1 MLDYACWLERTAGEV
16 GGMFSGRAASDSD
29 YVAVAVGL
37 DCTSTLNRRLQGA
50 NSRWR
55 GDRHCLIMGRVSVP
69 LVSPIAELSVLN
81 YSNALTCR
89 LMAR

>member
-1 MLDYACWLERTAGEV
+1 MLA
-16 GGMFSGRAASDSD
+16 GRAAGDGD
-29 YVAVAVGL
+29 YVAAAVGL

-55 GDRHCLIMGRVSVP
+55 GDRRRLMMRMVSMP
-69 LVSPIAELSVLN
+69 LVSHIAELNVLN

>member
-1 MLDYACWLERTAGEV
+1 MNRREG
-16 GGMFSGRAASDSD
+16 GGMFSGRAAGDSD

-55 GDRHCLIMGRVSVP
+55 GDRRRLMMRMVSMP
-69 LVSPIAELSVLN
+69 LVSHIAELSVLN
-81 YSNALTCR
+81 YSNVLTCR
-89 LMAR
+89 LMDR